1 MKVLIVEDE
10 TAAYENLADIL
21 NEIDPLIEIA
31 GNTESVSQ
39 TLHWL
44 RTAPLPDL
52 ILMDIHLSDGSAFS
66 IFDAIEVETP
76 IIFTTAYD
84 EYAIEAFK
92 VNSIDYLLKPIKSDE
107 LERALQKF
115 GKWQRSD
122 VAEYLS
128 RLTQLTPPPPPRR
141 YKDKLLIPVK
151 DKLLPVNLHD
161 VSCFYTTDKTTR
173 IFLKNGASYP
183 LSKTLEQI
191 SASLNPA
198 DFCRANKQFIIA
210 RNSVKN
216 ITIWFDN
223 RLWITLD
230 TEVPERIYISKNKAA
245 EFKNWIVN
253 EYTPNGTPFR

>member
-10 TAAYENLADIL
+10 TAAYENLVDIL
-21 NEIDPLIEIA
+21 NEIDPLIEIT
-31 GNTESVSQ
+31 GNTESISQ
-39 TLHWL
+39 TIQWL
-44 RTAPLPDL
+44 RTYPLPDL

-115 GKWQRSD
+115 GKWKRSD
-122 VAEYLS
+122 IVEYLS
-128 RLTQLTPPPPPRR
+128 RLTQLTPTPR

-151 DKLLPVNLHD
+151 DKLIPVDLPD

-173 IFLKNGASYP
+173 IFLKNGESYP
-183 LSKTLEQI
+183 FSKTLEQI
-191 SASLNPA
+191 SASLNPV

-223 RLWITLD
+223 RLLITLD

-245 EFKNWIVN
+245 EFKSWIVN
-253 EYTPNGTPFR
+253 EQTQDGPSFR